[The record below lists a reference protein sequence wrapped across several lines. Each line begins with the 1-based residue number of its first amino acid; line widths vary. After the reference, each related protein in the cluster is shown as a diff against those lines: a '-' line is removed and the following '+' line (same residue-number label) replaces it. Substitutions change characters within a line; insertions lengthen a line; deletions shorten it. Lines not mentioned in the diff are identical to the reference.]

1 MARDA
6 SRGLEVRPQDLGIGK
21 LFDNIRDAVIVAE
34 AGTGRI
40 VLWNR
45 AATEVFG
52 YSPEEALG
60 LSVEEI
66 VPERL
71 RERHRAGLSRYR
83 DTGHGPYIDSYTVLD
98 LPAVRKGGE
107 EIGIELT
114 LSPIEPQPEA
124 DAEGRFVLAVVRDV
138 TERKKAEEAL
148 RSSETELR
156 ALLEAMTDVI
166 LVLDAEG
173 RFLKIA
179 PTNPSLLYKPP
190 EETIGQTLHE
200 IFPREMADV
209 FVGRI
214 RAALEARRTVSL
226 EYSLTIEG
234 REVWFAGTVSP
245 MQEDSVLFVARDITE
260 RKLAEEEIR
269 GLNEE
274 LEDRIAER
282 TARLERTL
290 AELKERERGLRESKE
305 RYEAV
310 VQQAGEGIFLFDPH
324 IKYILQANLAFR
336 HMFGYAP
343 QELAQKTLYDLV
355 PQDASGVDR
364 NVERVLEE
372 GQIRVGER
380 EYRRKDGSRIDV
392 EVSGSVISYG
402 GEEVVCSVVRDIT
415 ERKRA
420 EEALRASEE
429 RFRSMVEQS
438 PFSVQILSP
447 DGRTLRVNRAWENL
461 FGLTPDSIADYN
473 MLRDQQL
480 VDKGVMPYILKG
492 FSGEPAAIPPIAYV
506 PDETIPGASDHGG
519 QERWVQAFIYPVKDD
534 AGRVHEVV
542 LMHEDVSERKR
553 AEEALKESEER
564 YRAVVEQAA
573 EGIVL
578 VDVETKRILETNA
591 AYENLLGYSPEEM
604 RALTLYDLV
613 PYAPESMDCYV
624 ERVLERRVYVS
635 GERSHKRKDGSLVDV
650 EVSANVVISYGRREA
665 MCVVVRDIT
674 ERKLAE
680 EALREARE
688 AERRRIARD
697 MHDRVLSDLVYALSE
712 IQIKQELS
720 GEDEGLKD
728 AAEAMKRSVEGLRA
742 AIFEIRLDE
751 TLERSL
757 ASSLEALAELTR
769 RMARGRYTVELS
781 LGEGVAEAVP
791 AATGKELVRIIQEA
805 LNNARRHSGA
815 RKIRVTLKLEGDG
828 VLAEVSD
835 DGRGFEP
842 RSSVGGVGTNSM
854 RDRAEALGGEL
865 EVDSEPGKGTTV
877 RFKGPLHN

>member
-1 MARDA
+1 M
-6 SRGLEVRPQDLGIGK
+6 RPQDLGIGK
-21 LFDNIRDAVIVAE
+21 LFENVRDAIIVAE
-34 AGTGRI
+34 AATGRV
-40 VLWNR
+40 VLWNW
-45 AATEVFG
+45 AAAEIFG
-52 YSPEEALG
+52 YSPAEAMG

-71 RERHRAGLSRYR
+71 RERHRAGLSRFR

-98 LPAVRKGGE
+98 LPAIRKDGE
-107 EIGIELT
+107 EISIELT
-114 LSPIEPQPEA
+114 LSPIEPRPEA
-124 DAEGRFVLAVVRDV
+124 KAEGRFVLAVVRDV
-138 TERKKAEEAL
+138 TERKGAEEAL
-148 RSSETELR
+148 RTSEAELR

-173 RFLKIA
+173 RYLKIA
-179 PTNPSLLYKPP
+179 PTNPSLLYKPS
-190 EETIGQTLHE
+190 EEIIGRTLHE
-200 IFPREMADV
+200 IFPTEMADL

-214 RAALEARRTVSL
+214 RAALQARRTVSL

-245 MQEDSVLFVARDITE
+245 MQQDTVLFVARDITE
-260 RKLAEEEIR
+260 RKLAEQEIR
-269 GLNEE
+269 ELNAE
-274 LEDRIAER
+274 LENRVAER
-282 TARLERTL
+282 TARLESAL
-290 AELKERERGLRESKE
+290 AELKERERRLRESKE
-305 RYEAV
+305 RYQAV
-310 VQQAGEGIFLFDPH
+310 VQQAGEGIFLFDPQTKH
-324 IKYILQANLAFR
+324 ILEANLAFR
-336 HMFGYAP
+336 QMFGYAP
-343 QELAQKTLYDLV
+343 EELAQKTLYDLV
-355 PQDASGVDR
+355 PQDAEGVDR

-380 EYRRKDGSRIDV
+380 KYRRKDGSRIDV

-402 GEEVVCSVVRDIT
+402 GEEVVCSVMRDIT
-415 ERKRA
+415 ERKQA

-429 RFRSMVEQS
+429 RFRSMVEQA

-447 DGRTLRVNRAWENL
+447 DGRTLRVNRAWEEL
-461 FGLTPDSIADYN
+461 FGLSSNDIAGYN
-473 MLRDQQL
+473 VLRDQQL

-492 FSGEPAAIPPIAYV
+492 FAGEPAAIPPIAYV
-506 PDETIPGASDHGG
+506 PDETIPGASDYGG
-519 QERWVQAFIYPVKDD
+519 QERWVQAFIYPVKY
-534 AGRVHEVV
+534 ATGGVHEVV

-591 AYENLLGYSPEEM
+591 VYERLLGYSPEEM

-613 PYAPESMDCYV
+613 PYTRESMDCYV
-624 ERVLERRVYVS
+624 EQVLEQRVYVS
-635 GERSHKRKDGSLVDV
+635 GERCHKRKDGSLVDV
-650 EVSANVVISYGRREA
+650 EVSANVISYGGREA

-674 ERKLAE
+674 ERKQAE
-680 EALREARE
+680 EDLREARE

-720 GEDEGLKD
+720 GPGEEDDGLRD
-728 AAEAMKRSVEGLRA
+728 AAEAMRRSVEGLRA
-742 AIFEIRLDE
+742 AIFEMRLDE

-757 ASSLEALAELTR
+757 ASSLQALVELSR
-769 RMARGRYTVELS
+769 RMARGRYTVELA
-781 LGEGVAEAVP
+781 LGEGTAEAVP
-791 AATGKELVRIIQEA
+791 TATGKELVRIIQEA

-815 RKIRVTLKLEGDG
+815 RNIRVTLKLEGDG

-835 DGRGFEP
+835 DGRGFDP
-842 RSSVGGVGTNSM
+842 RSAVGGVGMNSM
-854 RDRAEALGGEL
+854 RSRADTLGGHL
-865 EVDSEPGKGTTV
+865 EIESEPGKGTTV
-877 RFKGPLHN
+877 RFKGPLPS